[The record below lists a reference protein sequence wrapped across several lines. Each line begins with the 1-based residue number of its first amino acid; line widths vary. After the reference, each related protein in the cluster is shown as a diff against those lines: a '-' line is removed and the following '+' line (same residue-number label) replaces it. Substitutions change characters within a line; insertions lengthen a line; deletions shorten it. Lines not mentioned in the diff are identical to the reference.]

1 MRQKEDGLNLAPTQ
15 ATEKPRGFFDH
26 IFATKSV
33 TEISAT
39 LDENPQGT
47 GLRRSLTSWDLTL
60 LGVGAIIGAGILS
73 TLGTGLAGGFDSA
86 YGITRPAAGPAL
98 VISFILTAVA
108 CGFTALCYAEMASM
122 IPVSGSAYTYAYA
135 TMGELCA
142 WIIGWDL
149 LLEYAVSN
157 VAIAISWGGYA
168 NNLLHGFGLHL
179 PAWLTIDLRTM
190 LLPTKEWIIAHPGF
204 SFTDK
209 LALLPQ
215 CLSGAV
221 NGADVFV
228 NWAVLKTAPVIA
240 GIPIGINLL
249 PMCITF
255 FITLLCVWGIKESV
269 RLNNIMVAIKVGL
282 LLLVIAVGA
291 FYVNPANYTPFAP
304 NGWSGIQAGA
314 AIIFFA
320 FIGFD
325 SVSTTAEECKDPGQ
339 DLPRGIIG
347 SLIISTIVYVGVC
360 IVISG
365 MMPYSA
371 YHGISDPVA
380 HAFSN
385 IGMHKVAGIVSI
397 GAVAALSGALLVY
410 QLGQPRIFMAMS
422 RDGLL
427 PEWFSRVS
435 PRFGTPANA
444 TWLTGLLVLLPAGLL
459 NIDEVVELTN
469 IGTLFAFIIVAVG
482 VMILRVRAPEHPRR
496 FKVPMVWVTAPLGI
510 LFCTWLAWGLPHA
523 TWVRFFVWLGLGFII
538 YFFYGYGHARHRA
551 AEAAKKL
558 AANV

>member
-1 MRQKEDGLNLAPTQ
+1 MRQTEDMKAGGSSPASG
-15 ATEKPRGFFDH
+15 KPRGFFDH
-26 IFATKSV
+26 ILATKSV
-33 TEISAT
+33 KEISAH
-39 LDENPQGT
+39 LEENPHGS
-47 GLRRSLTSWDLTL
+47 GLRRTLTAWDLTL

-86 YGITRPAAGPAL
+86 YGVTRPAAGPAL

-135 TMGELCA
+135 TLGELCA

-168 NNLLHGFGLHL
+168 NNLLQGFGLHI
-179 PAWLTIDLRTM
+179 PTWLTIDIRSM
-190 LLPTKEWIIAHPGF
+190 LLPTKEWLAAHPGF
-204 SFTDK
+204 SFADK
-209 LALLPQ
+209 IAMLPD
-215 CLSGAV
+215 CLSGKI
-221 NGADVFV
+221 NGADVFA
-228 NWAVLKTAPVIA
+228 NWATLQTAPVIA

-249 PMCITF
+249 PMVITII
-255 FITLLCVWGIKESV
+255 ITLLCVWGIKESV
-269 RLNNIMVAIKVGL
+269 RLNNVMVAIKVGL
-282 LLLVIAVGA
+282 LLLVIAIGA
-291 FYVNPANYTPFAP
+291 FYVNPTNYVPFAP
-304 NGWSGIQAGA
+304 NGWGGIQAGA

-325 SVSTTAEECKDPGQ
+325 SVSTTAEECQDPGR

-347 SLIISTIVYVGVC
+347 SLVISTIVYVGVC
-360 IVISG
+360 LVISG

-380 HAFSN
+380 HAFSH
-385 IGMHKVAGIVSI
+385 IGMTKVAGIVSI

-410 QLGQPRIFMAMS
+410 QLAQPRIFMVMS

-444 TWLTGLLVLLPAGLL
+444 TWLTGLLVVLPAGLL

-469 IGTLFAFIIVAVG
+469 IGTLFAFVIVAIG
-482 VMILRVRAPEHPRR
+482 VMILRVRDPYHPRK

-510 LFCTWLAWGLPHA
+510 LFCFWLAWGLPTT
-523 TWVRFFVWLGLGFII
+523 TWIRFFVWLAVGLFI
-538 YFFYGYGHARHRA
+538 YFFYGYGHARKRA
-551 AEAAKKL
+551 AL
-558 AANV
+558 AEDGVASNA